1 MLQVEERVD
10 ELEVLFGQLAKQVIE
25 MNKGLVRLER
35 ITEAASERAEKDRE
49 EAEKDRE
56 EARMDREEAR
66 MGREEAK
73 KDREEAKRER
83 RELARQLADIS
94 HRMGTV
100 VEDIIAPS
108 LRRVAEKELGCGP
121 VELYTLRINRRRS
134 DDHSKRREFDAF
146 YVGERAVMLN
156 ETKTTARPEYA
167 KAFVDF
173 LNSGEFALYFPEY
186 ASRPV
191 IPVFSSLYLSEDLVT
206 YLTRHGIY
214 AVAMGDEAMAVLNLE
229 AIRNAGD
236 TGEGG

>member
-10 ELEVLFGQLAKQVIE
+10 ELEVLFGQLVRQVIE
-25 MNKGLVRLER
+25 INKGIVRLER
-35 ITEAASERAEKDRE
+35 VTEAANERAEKDRE
-49 EAEKDRE
+49 EARN
-56 EARMDREEAR
+56 
-66 MGREEAK
+66 GRAES
-73 KDREEAKRER
+73 KRER

-108 LRRVAEKELGCGP
+108 LRRIAEHDLDCGP
-121 VELYTLRINRRRS
+121 VELYTLRIDKRRS
-134 DDHSKRREFDAF
+134 DDHGKRREFDAF
-146 YVGERAVMLN
+146 YVGEKAVMLN

-167 KAFVDF
+167 KEFVDF
-173 LNSGEFALYFPEY
+173 LKSGEFALYFPEY

-191 IPVFSSLYLSEDLVT
+191 VPVFSSLYLSQDLVT

-229 AIRNAGD
+229 PVRSAGK
-236 TGEGG
+236 TGERR